1 MFATRVSKKLPSLIK
16 STSPSSSSSCS
27 VLIDSF
33 SQHLT
38 ISSSSCHNNTRTS
51 SSTQARCSFS
61 TVSENVMNSDEEREV
76 VTFIGLNNLSDNPG
90 AVKRVRFARFSQSFF
105 F

>member
-16 STSPSSSSSCS
+16 SASTSLSSCS

-38 ISSSSCHNNTRTS
+38 ISSS
-51 SSTQARCSFS
+51 TQPRCSFS
-61 TVSENVMNSDEEREV
+61 SISKNAINSDDEREV
-76 VTFIGLNNLSDNPG
+76 VTFIGLNNLSDNRG
-90 AVKRVRFARFSQSFF
+90 AVKRVRYFLHSFLEF
-105 F
+105 